1 MRDTVLGFLNP
12 DGYDYLFT
20 IMRNISLPLKESEVD
35 LYVESWA
42 NTYGEIAKS
51 NGESNERI
59 ERIKEQIND
68 EYAIFKVVMKV
79 HYGVMWLANFTNGLG
94 EAILSIFFI
103 YTHRIGLPAFI
114 LSPLTLHQIALT
126 SVKK

>member
-1 MRDTVLGFLNP
+1 MTHEMRDKVLSLLNP
-12 DGYDYLFT
+12 DGYEYLFT
-20 IMRNISLPLKESEVD
+20 IMKSMSLPLKESEVD
-35 LYVESWA
+35 VYVESWA

-79 HYGVMWLANFTNGLG
+79 HYGVM
-94 EAILSIFFI
+94 
-103 YTHRIGLPAFI
+103 
-114 LSPLTLHQIALT
+114 
-126 SVKK
+126 